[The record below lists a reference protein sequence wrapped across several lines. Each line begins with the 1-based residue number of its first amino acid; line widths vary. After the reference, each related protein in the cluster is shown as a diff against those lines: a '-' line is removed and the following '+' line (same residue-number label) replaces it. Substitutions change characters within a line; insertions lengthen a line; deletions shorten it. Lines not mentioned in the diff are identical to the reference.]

1 MNFGVIAE
9 RNLNLLKNDTMTKD
23 EIFNQVIQGTMP
35 QNLRCYERAL
45 YYRLQLIMSR
55 YKQGQIAQAH
65 ATAEKL
71 EAFRDYEADKVDY
84 ESGID
89 AMHRIAELYKHL
101 ELAASNYRKEKT
113 INNADRLLVVTE
125 GLIMKRAI
133 IREKEG
139 EPYGAE
145 D

>member
-1 MNFGVIAE
+1 
-9 RNLNLLKNDTMTKD
+9 MTKD

-84 ESGID
+84 ENGIS
-89 AMHRIAELYKHL
+89 AMHRIAELYKQT
-101 ELAASNYRKEKT
+101 ELAASNYRRNKT
-113 INNADRLLVVTE
+113 IENADKFVEV
-125 GLIMKRAI
+125 IY
-133 IREKEG
+133 G
-139 EPYGAE
+139 E
-145 D
+145 